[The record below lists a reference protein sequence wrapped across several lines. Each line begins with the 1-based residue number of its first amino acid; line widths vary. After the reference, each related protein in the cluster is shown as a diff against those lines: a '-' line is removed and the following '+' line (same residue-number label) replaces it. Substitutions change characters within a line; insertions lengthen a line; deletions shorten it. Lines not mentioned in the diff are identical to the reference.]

1 MSVYVDDGRYLYG
14 RMRMCHMTADS
25 TEELIEMASAIGVSL
40 RHIQYPGR
48 WNEHLDIC
56 VSKRSEAV
64 RLGAV
69 ERSVRDTVV
78 ALAQKRENHDG

>member
-1 MSVYVDDGRYLYG
+1 MN
-14 RMRMCHMTADS
+14 
-25 TEELIEMASAIGVSL
+25 EELRDRLATVEI
-40 RHIQYPGR
+40 
-48 WNEHLDIC
+48 DIC